1 MPSSNIPTS
10 TSVLESVVIKAP
22 LSQVWHF
29 IKLQDFSKFW
39 TALSKSEFVKGANDE
54 ADLVRWTFKDGSI
67 YEVKQE
73 EHSVRTHR
81 GVATP
86 PHLKLVRLGCE
97 RPANMLHE
105 RTHARTQ
112 TIHYTITY
120 SIITASPGLTYSSVL
135 STIRLHAVTAGAH
148 AGSTYVEWSA
158 SFSSDAT
165 AGKSPTSN
173 PRVLGAVILI
183 QVAEV
188 ISDAKYKRIEA
199 LSDLEKAAT
208 KA

>member
-1 MPSSNIPTS
+1 MSSSIPTS

-22 LSQVWHF
+22 LSKVWHF

-39 TALSKSEFVKGANDE
+39 SSLSKSEVVKGASDE
-54 ADLVRWTFKDGSI
+54 TDVFKWTFKDGTV

-73 EHSVRTHR
+73 EHSSINH
-81 GVATP
+81 
-86 PHLKLVRLGCE
+86 
-97 RPANMLHE
+97 M
-105 RTHARTQ
+105 
-112 TIHYTITY
+112 ITY
-120 SIITASPGLTYSSVL
+120 SVITSSPEVSYSSVL
-135 STIRLHAVTAGAH
+135 STIRCHAVTAGQH

-158 SFSSDAT
+158 NFSSDA
-165 AGKSPTSN
+165 S
-173 PRVLGAVILI
+173 
-183 QVAEV
+183 AEV

>member
-1 MPSSNIPTS
+1 MSSSNIPTS

-22 LSQVWHF
+22 LSHVWHF

-39 TALSKSEFVKGANDE
+39 TALTKSEFVKGANEE
-54 ADLVRWTFKDGSI
+54 ADLVRWTFKDGSV

-73 EHSVRTHR
+73 EHSSINH
-81 GVATP
+81 
-86 PHLKLVRLGCE
+86 
-97 RPANMLHE
+97 
-105 RTHARTQ
+105 
-112 TIHYTITY
+112 TITY
-120 SIITASPGLTYSSVL
+120 SIITSSPELTYSSVL

-158 SFSSDAT
+158 NFSSDAT
-165 AGKSPTSN
+165 
-173 PRVLGAVILI
+173 
-183 QVAEV
+183 AEV

-199 LSDLEKAAT
+199 LSDLEKAAI

>member
-1 MPSSNIPTS
+1 MSSMIPTS

-22 LSQVWHF
+22 LSKVWHF

-39 TALSKSEFVKGANDE
+39 SSLSKSEVVKGANDE
-54 ADLVRWTFKDGSI
+54 ADVFRWTFKDGTV

-73 EHSVRTHR
+73 EHSSLNH
-81 GVATP
+81 
-86 PHLKLVRLGCE
+86 
-97 RPANMLHE
+97 M
-105 RTHARTQ
+105 
-112 TIHYTITY
+112 ITY
-120 SIITASPGLTYSSVL
+120 SVITSSPEVTYSSVL
-135 STIRLHAVTAGAH
+135 STIRCHAVTAGQH

-158 SFSSDAT
+158 NFSSDA
-165 AGKSPTSN
+165 S
-173 PRVLGAVILI
+173 
-183 QVAEV
+183 AEV

>member
-1 MPSSNIPTS
+1 MSSSIPTS

-22 LSQVWHF
+22 LSKVWHF

-39 TALSKSEFVKGANDE
+39 SSLSKSEVVKGASDE
-54 ADLVRWTFKDGSI
+54 TDVFKWTFKDGTV

-73 EHSVRTHR
+73 EHSSLNH
-81 GVATP
+81 
-86 PHLKLVRLGCE
+86 
-97 RPANMLHE
+97 M
-105 RTHARTQ
+105 
-112 TIHYTITY
+112 ITY
-120 SIITASPGLTYSSVL
+120 SVITSSPEVSYSSVL
-135 STIRLHAVTAGAH
+135 STIRCYAVTAGQH

-158 SFSSDAT
+158 NFSSDA
-165 AGKSPTSN
+165 S
-173 PRVLGAVILI
+173 
-183 QVAEV
+183 AEV